1 MNPTSDFLLELF
13 GAHGVEAVPQEE
25 WVTFPDRNL
34 KAAASIVRTLEWQA
48 GKTVQLD
55 VRLEIAPGRTIIESF
70 AGVGETREK
79 AVADALHNFTVN
91 SFHVLLAAFFR
102 SDDRQVSREEWVV
115 GGRTSRVTIG
125 NAGIR
130 GRPPVEGAQ
139 LVAWFKR
146 FEERLKAT
154 ELRPATHWVRLYYA
168 HTQGKA
174 MDCEVLLDNDV
185 WEDMQSE
192 MAALDWPSGDEFY
205 SVRVFLVIEVHPG
218 GLVIP
223 DTAVAWL
230 ADILASWDEFTEDEV
245 YSALADAGVPGAL
258 ADRAYKFT
266 QIAWGR
272 SLLAGLGVQFPPEY
286 VCFDASGKVIE
297 SGLLADEPCF
307 AAASRLAERYADAP
321 GFKRLALM
329 SADVHAVNEALNKGS
344 KPSDLVATPA
354 FLFLEAPTTAGMA
367 NARRVID
374 QHIAAG
380 PGPAAP
386 ATPKP
391 VPAKPWWRFWG

>member
-1 MNPTSDFLLELF
+1 MNQANEILLELF
-13 GAHGVEAVPQEE
+13 RAHGVEAVPQEE
-25 WVTFPDRNL
+25 WVTFPDHKR
-34 KAAASIVRTLEWQA
+34 KATASIVRAIERQANTL
-48 GKTVQLD
+48 VQLD

-102 SDDRQVSREEWVV
+102 SDNLQVSQEEWVV

-125 NAGIR
+125 DVGIR
-130 GRPPVEGAQ
+130 GRPPVQGEQ
-139 LVAWFKR
+139 LVGWFKR
-146 FEERLKAT
+146 FEDKLKET

-174 MDCEVLLDNDV
+174 MDCEVLLDNNV

-205 SVRVFLVIEVHPG
+205 SVRVFLVIEVQPG
-218 GLVIP
+218 GVVSP

-230 ADILASWDEFTEDEV
+230 ADILASWDAFTEDGV
-245 YSALADAGVPGAL
+245 YSALADAGAPGAL

-266 QIAWGR
+266 QVAWGR
-272 SLLAGLGVQFPPEY
+272 SLLAGLGVQFSPGY

-297 SGLLADEPCF
+297 SGRLGGEPCF
-307 AAASRLAERYADAP
+307 AAASRLAKRYADAP

-344 KPSDLVATPA
+344 KAADLVTTPA
-354 FLFLEAPTTAGMA
+354 FLFLEAPTATGME

-374 QHIAAG
+374 QHMNAK
-380 PGPAAP
+380 PA
-386 ATPKP
+386 
-391 VPAKPWWRFWG
+391 PAKPWWRFWS